1 MVFIS
6 AVAIVVQG
14 WWYIDGYDIQQF
26 YKYYMKHIPRLSGV
40 DHPVDYDMT
49 SNYTNDILSWYP
61 GYWKNQDLEPW
72 HLISGIV
79 IQGWWRTYRYGIPLF
94 YECYM
99 KHELYL
105 TGLDHPLDHHMTSNY
120 TKDMLSCYPGYE
132 KQGDWIFL
140 VNSGVVV
147 EGWRCSYWYTTVLWV
162 LYEAWTTCDRD
173 GSPLIPPHVHT
184 PHFRSAQLLPC
195 VTKKKKGLSR
205 VPYHWYSGAR
215 MMIPVWTYYP
225 TVLWVL
231 YEAWTTSG
239 RLGSPNRPQRDLQIH
254 FRHAQLLDWILE
266 QRGWTMVLISSVV
279 VVVQE

>member
-1 MVFIS
+1 MLCNDFMSVIWGMNLIWQGWITPPTTAWLPTTPPTYSTVTLDTGTKSLNHAQHQWCSFWHMRTQVMVFSS

-40 DHPVDYDMT
+40 DHPVYYNMT

-120 TKDMLSCYPGYE
+120 TKDMLSCYPRY
-132 KQGDWIFL
+132 
-140 VNSGVVV
+140 
-147 EGWRCSYWYTTVLWV
+147 
-162 LYEAWTTCDRD
+162 
-173 GSPLIPPHVHT
+173 
-184 PHFRSAQLLPC
+184 
-195 VTKKKKGLSR
+195 
-205 VPYHWYSGAR
+205 
-215 MMIPVWTYYP
+215 
-225 TVLWVL
+225 
-231 YEAWTTSG
+231 
-239 RLGSPNRPQRDLQIH
+239 
-254 FRHAQLLDWILE
+254 
-266 QRGWTMVLISSVV
+266 
-279 VVVQE
+279 